1 MQDLLIEHQ
10 TAIPR
15 STEVVLKDD
24 LQEAPAEGTQLSDL
38 SPDVL
43 ALLEKTPDGR
53 IPSVVYSSKAG
64 SVSISNHKDVA
75 AFQSAYQGIA
85 NSDRQKSSCVPI
97 PGNLNGGDVAGCIA
111 EYNEKYNLCNFSV
124 YEGTGVVKVFS
135 LSARQ
140 LNQAVKLLGDE
151 LNHLAFSNT
160 PTTFEISSGRLLTLK
175 KADIVQEEVEVI
187 VNAANER
194 LIHGGGVAGAIDRAS
209 HGSVQAHS
217 NVHVQ
222 NHGCVPVGG
231 LAITYAG
238 GALKCKHV
246 FHVVGPTN
254 ACSPNECRRILQH
267 VIRSTLCTAEKYDIL
282 SIAFPAVSAGI
293 FSVDKEIVSQ
303 SIIDAIL
310 HFRYTK
316 APPVL
321 HDIRIVIID
330 KPTHQTFAHYF
341 SKKIQG
347 PLAIGG
353 SSASVSVA
361 TDRSLT
367 SESFKNTSP
376 PATSSQSGASSPA
389 PIIDAVRQ
397 NIKYGKHDMRLV

>member
-1 MQDLLIEHQ
+1 MYIYLGFLQYSIETSATLCFIHANFAKEVLEVASKYLLRCSCHDDKVTVTGGIHNINLFLSDLDNVMQGLLIERQ
-10 TAIPR
+10 PALGTPPATAISR

-24 LQEAPAEGTQLSDL
+24 LQEAYAEGTQLSDL

-43 ALLEKTPDGR
+43 ALLEKTPEGR

-64 SVSISNHKDVA
+64 SVSILNHKDVA
-75 AFQSAYQGIA
+75 AFQSAYQGIV

-111 EYNEKYNLCNFSV
+111 EYNEKYNLCNFSI
-124 YEGTGVVKVFS
+124 YECTGVVKVFS

-140 LNQAVKLLGDE
+140 LDQAVTLLGDE

-175 KADIVQEEVEVI
+175 KAHIVQEEVEVI

-222 NHGCVPVGG
+222 KHGCVPVGG

-238 GALKCKHV
+238 GAL
-246 FHVVGPTN
+246 
-254 ACSPNECRRILQH
+254 
-267 VIRSTLCTAEKYDIL
+267 
-282 SIAFPAVSAGI
+282 
-293 FSVDKEIVSQ
+293 
-303 SIIDAIL
+303 
-310 HFRYTK
+310 
-316 APPVL
+316 
-321 HDIRIVIID
+321 
-330 KPTHQTFAHYF
+330 
-341 SKKIQG
+341 
-347 PLAIGG
+347 
-353 SSASVSVA
+353 SASMCYMWLA
-361 TDRSLT
+361 LPTLAHQM
-367 SESFKNTSP
+367 N
-376 PATSSQSGASSPA
+376 AG
-389 PIIDAVRQ
+389 
-397 NIKYGKHDMRLV
+397 KYYNMLYTIH